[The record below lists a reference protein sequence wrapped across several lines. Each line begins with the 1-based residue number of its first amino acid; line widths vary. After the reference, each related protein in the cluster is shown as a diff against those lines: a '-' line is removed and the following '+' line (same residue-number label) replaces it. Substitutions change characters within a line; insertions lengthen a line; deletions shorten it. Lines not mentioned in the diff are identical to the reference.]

1 MLQSNKTGL
10 YSFAFVAILLLVFIL
25 MDYQHILF
33 YRPQAL
39 HFMRQTDCLAFVQ
52 SYYNMG
58 MEFFTPR
65 VLNLQSTDGKSI
77 GEFPILYYI
86 TASLYHVFG
95 PHEFILRLINLTLIS
110 LGFFSVYKLLYR
122 LFNDVVYALTFTFLF
137 LSSTVLLYY
146 ASNFLPDAGALGLTL
161 TALYFFIRFIT
172 SVNDQ
177 KSFILSTSLLILAS
191 LIKITYG
198 IYLIAALLTFVLVKG
213 FLKKKQQP
221 KANIVYLLSYLV
233 GLLLI
238 AGWYLYLIYYNNINH
253 VVSFLTTA
261 MPIWKLSNEKISI
274 VWDYIRH
281 YWYYLYY
288 YPTSFHVMM
297 AILVIGLFLI
307 KKSNKTILVF
317 TTLTFLGSVGYII
330 LFFNQFKDHD
340 YYFLTLIP
348 TIIFLV
354 TNSFIAIKNKY
365 PKPVN
370 SWISKLILITIVVLS
385 LNFGREKLA
394 NRYATPD
401 IIYSPI
407 GIQLNGGEHYLK
419 RINIQ
424 PSETVIVIKDNTRN
438 GSLYF
443 LNRRG
448 WTFADTTELAK
459 SSAIFSQ
466 SDYLILTDTTLIYNT
481 TIAPLPKIKVGEYN
495 SAAIYKLIK

>member
-1 MLQSNKTGL
+1 
-10 YSFAFVAILLLVFIL
+10 
-25 MDYQHILF
+25 
-33 YRPQAL
+33 
-39 HFMRQTDCLAFVQ
+39 
-52 SYYNMG
+52 
-58 MEFFTPR
+58 
-65 VLNLQSTDGKSI
+65 
-77 GEFPILYYI
+77 
-86 TASLYHVFG
+86 
-95 PHEFILRLINLTLIS
+95 
-110 LGFFSVYKLLYR
+110 
-122 LFNDVVYALTFTFLF
+122 
-137 LSSTVLLYY
+137 VLL
-146 ASNFLPDAGALGLTL
+146 
-161 TALYFFIRFIT
+161 
-172 SVNDQ
+172 
-177 KSFILSTSLLILAS
+177 
-191 LIKITYG
+191 
-198 IYLIAALLTFVLVKG
+198 KG

-297 AILVIGLFLI
+297 AILAIGLFLI

-419 RINIQ
+419 RNNIQ